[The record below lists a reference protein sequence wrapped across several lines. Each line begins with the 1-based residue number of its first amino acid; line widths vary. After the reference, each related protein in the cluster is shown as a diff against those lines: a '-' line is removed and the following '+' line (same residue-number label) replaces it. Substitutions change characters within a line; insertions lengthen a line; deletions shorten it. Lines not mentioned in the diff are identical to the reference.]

1 MKKIAGTSGEAN
13 FKQIADHI
21 MKFCFN
27 GDLLQQFSF
36 TGISKNKA
44 VPAKPGFNA
53 YPAIIQFI
61 FKVVNRGDRS
71 YSILKNQQYLKNF
84 FKHVRERGLKRRT
97 FMELDSE
104 SEIEIAA
111 KIPKLD

>member
-27 GDLLQQFSF
+27 CDLLQQFSF
-36 TGISKNKA
+36 SGISKNKA

-53 YPAIIQFI
+53 YPAIIQLI
-61 FKVVNRGDRS
+61 FKVVNRS

-84 FKHVRERGLKRRT
+84 SKHVRERGLKRRT